1 MKKLIDSIKQFFKF
15 IRYDIWRISGGELSK
30 GKHILYNILKTAYIA
45 IKGYTN
51 DKLGVRAAALT
62 YSISFAIVPLFA
74 LLSAIAKGFGIEN
87 TIEKTLQ
94 DTFTAQADMIPTVME
109 FVRKYLDTMSGGV
122 FIGIGMIILMYSVY
136 NLFSQIEM
144 VLNNIWQV
152 DKSRSILKQFTIY
165 FSGVLIFPILIAV
178 SAGLSIYINNIFKD
192 TFLFEIFT
200 PFMKFVVT
208 VVPYISSG
216 LIFTLIYQIVPNT
229 KVRFVNALIA
239 GMIAGILFQ
248 LFQSLYVSGQ
258 INLTR
263 YNAIYGGFAAI
274 PLLLLWLNISCLIFL
289 IGAEISYASQNLRNF
304 DYVID
309 SENIS
314 NRYKNYLTY
323 FVMYVIVKRFEN
335 NETPYTVEDIVTNY
349 RMPIR
354 IVNQIINTLKKAKII
369 SEVVTD
375 ETKTAYQPAID
386 IHQLT
391 IKTMETKIDMRG
403 AELFLESKN
412 DKMDAFWQKMLTI
425 QDKTDKIN
433 EDILLKDL

>member
-109 FVRKYLDTMSGGV
+109 FVRKYLETMSGGV